1 MISSTKSRGMVLGAV
16 LAALCIPAAHA
27 DEGGISFWIPGQFG
41 SLAAAPAQPGWQAA
55 SIYYHTSVSAGGEV
69 AASRQFTVGRFS
81 PTLNV
86 NLSADLKARV
96 DMVFLNA
103 TYVFAS
109 PVFGGQFALGMTQ
122 AFGHNRTSID
132 GTLTA
137 SIGGLSATRS
147 GSLSDE
153 RDGVS
158 DLYPMA
164 TLKWNRGVHN
174 YMTYLTGDIPVGSYD
189 PTRLANFGIGHGAID
204 GGVGYTYFNPQ
215 TGHEFSAVT
224 GVTYNLKNTDTDYQ
238 NGVNWHLDW
247 GASQWLSKQFFFG
260 ATGYFY
266 NQLSD
271 DSGSLAILGPVRS
284 RVIGVGPQ
292 IGYLFP
298 VGDMQGFLGVKGF
311 YEFDANHRPDGWSTW
326 LTFAIS
332 PAAPRAAA
340 ASKLV
345 HK

>member
-1 MISSTKSRGMVLGAV
+1 MVRSTKSRGMVLGVA
-16 LAALCIPAAHA
+16 LAALCVSAAHA
-27 DEGGISFWIPGQFG
+27 DEGGVSFWVPGQFG
-41 SLAAAPAQPGWQAA
+41 SLAAVPAQPGWQAA
-55 SIYYHTSVSAGGEV
+55 SIYYHTQVSGGGEV

-86 NLSADLKARV
+86 SLDATAKARLDV
-96 DMVFLNA
+96 MFLNT
-103 TYVFAS
+103 TYVFAT
-109 PVFGGQFALGMTQ
+109 PVLGGQFAFGMTGI
-122 AFGHNRTSID
+122 FGHNRSSVD

-147 GSLSDE
+147 DSLTSTL
-153 RDGVS
+153 DGVG

-174 YMTYLTGDIPVGSYD
+174 YMIYATGDIPVGAYD
-189 PTRLANFGIGHGAID
+189 PTRLANLGIGHGAID
-204 GGVGYTYFNPQ
+204 GGGGYTYFNPQ

-224 GVTYNLKNTDTDYQ
+224 GFTYNFKNTDTDYQ
-238 NGVNWHLDW
+238 NGVDWHLDW

-266 NQLSD
+266 NQLSA
-271 DSGSLAILGPVRS
+271 DSGSLAILGPIKS
-284 RVIGVGPQ
+284 RVIGIGPQ

-311 YEFDANHRPDGWSTW
+311 YEFDAKDRPDGWNTW

-332 PAAPRAAA
+332 PAAPRAAV
-340 ASKLV
+340 ASRLV